1 MKLCTED
8 KLLHE
13 LLRLVPVPQDQPLGP
28 GDDCAAIKCGKPGTL
43 ILLKTDCI
51 AEDVH
56 FLRSHDPAKVGWK
69 ALCRPLSDIAAMG
82 GTPAQALI
90 TFFSPPDL
98 DSNYWKKFYRGLGRA
113 ARRFGVTIAGG
124 EMSRQKHGIAVSV
137 MLTGHIDSKHLLTRS
152 GGKPGDL
159 LFVTGQ
165 LGGSIAGHHLN
176 FTPRLQEGQWLAKN
190 IHPSAMM
197 DISDGLGTDL
207 PRLARA
213 SGCGF
218 EINPD
223 KPASPPSA
231 PSRPLNP
238 PLPTGPA
245 AGTTSKKINRRTQ
258 RLRRSHP
265 HDQNFG
271 RSSKKLVYKNRK
283 QVSKKP
289 HISLQMQTRSRF
301 HGDQKFGRSFKFL
314 VHAWSLEWLK
324 GGGRFLSAGKGSTF
338 L

>member
-1 MKLCTED
+1 MKVCAED

-13 LLRLVPVPQDQPLGP
+13 LLRFVPIPKNQPLGP
-28 GDDCAAIKCGKPGTL
+28 GDDCAAIKCDKQGTL

-82 GTPAQALI
+82 GLPSEALI
-90 TFFSPPDL
+90 TFFSPPDI
-98 DSNYWKKFYRGLGRA
+98 DSSYWKKFYRGLGRA
-113 ARRFGVTIAGG
+113 ARQFGVTIAGG
-124 EMSRQKHGIAVSV
+124 EMSRQKSGIAVSV
-137 MLTGHIDSKHLLTRS
+137 MLTGHIDAKHLITRS

-176 FTPRLQEGQWLAKN
+176 FIPRLKEGQWLAEN

-218 EINPD
+218 EIDRESIP
-223 KPASPPSA
+223 
-231 PSRPLNP
+231 
-238 PLPTGPA
+238 
-245 AGTTSKKINRRTQ
+245 RR
-258 RLRRSHP
+258 
-265 HDQNFG
+265 
-271 RSSKKLVYKNRK
+271 
-283 QVSKKP
+283 
-289 HISLQMQTRSRF
+289 
-301 HGDQKFGRSFKFL
+301 
-314 VHAWSLEWLK
+314 
-324 GGGRFLSAGKGSTF
+324 KGSDIHGALSDGEDYELLVAIAPKKASLLQKKWTAAF
-338 L
+338 PKTRLTQIGALTLPRPAPPDWPGGWDHFEKSTKTNPRQQRKERKSCIHQIHLIQ

>member
-1 MKLCTED
+1 MARSHEMKICAED
-8 KLLHE
+8 KLLHG
-13 LLRLVPVPQDQPLGP
+13 LLRLVPVTQTQPLGP
-28 GDDCAAIKCGKPGTL
+28 GDDCAAIKGGKPGTL

-82 GTPAQALI
+82 GTPTEALI

-98 DSNYWKKFYRGLGRA
+98 DFAYWKKFYRGLGRA

-124 EMSRQKHGIAVSV
+124 EMSRQKSGIAVSV
-137 MLTGHIDSKHLLTRS
+137 MLTGQINAKHLLTRA
-152 GGKPGDL
+152 GGNPGDI

-176 FTPRLQEGQWLAKN
+176 FIPRLEEGRWLAKN

-197 DISDGLGTDL
+197 DISDGLGADL

-218 EINPD
+218 KVDCAKI
-223 KPASPPSA
+223 
-231 PSRPLNP
+231 PSRKGFDIRAALSDGEDYELLLAVP
-238 PLPTGPA
+238 PAQAVLLRKKWPA
-245 AGTTSKKINRRTQ
+245 AFPKTCLTEIGSLTPPRPAPTDWPGGWD
-258 RLRRSHP
+258 H
-265 HDQNFG
+265 FE
-271 RSSKKLVYKNRK
+271 RK
-283 QVSKKP
+283 
-289 HISLQMQTRSRF
+289 
-301 HGDQKFGRSFKFL
+301 
-314 VHAWSLEWLK
+314 
-324 GGGRFLSAGKGSTF
+324 
-338 L
+338 